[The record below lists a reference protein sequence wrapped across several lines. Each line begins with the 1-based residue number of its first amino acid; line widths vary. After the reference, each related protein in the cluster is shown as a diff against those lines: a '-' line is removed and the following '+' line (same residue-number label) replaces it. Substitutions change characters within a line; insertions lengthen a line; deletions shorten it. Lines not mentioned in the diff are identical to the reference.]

1 MSFLLLVLVLSAF
14 SPCRACAQE
23 SLDYDTDIFHLNSMK
38 QGLTAEEQEIGGDL
52 TGTESYDV
60 RGAMRRL
67 FEKLKTK
74 ILEEVRANLRFA
86 STLVGLT
93 FLGGFACALCE
104 EAKIRALVEICV
116 CSLAASVLTGSMD
129 SLIRQTM
136 EAIYR
141 LSDYSKAALP
151 VVFTAAAA
159 SGAAASAASRY
170 AAVTLALDVLMS
182 TAQRCILPL
191 INASLALSLAGAL
204 FPNSM
209 LKAALRFVRWAA
221 GILLTGTSIVFSA
234 YIGLTGAVSSAV
246 NTAAVKATKSLISTA
261 LPVVGGMISDVSGM
275 VLSAAGIVRTCAGAF
290 GLISVCALC
299 LGPFVLLTAKMLLF
313 KAVSAIAGAVPCG
326 RLPELFSSVADAA
339 AMLMGLLGSCSIML
353 FLSFSLAMK
362 AVMIG

>member
-1 MSFLLLVLVLSAF
+1 MSILLLILIFSAI
-14 SPCRACAQE
+14 SPCRAHAQE
-23 SLDYDTDIFHLNSMK
+23 PFDYDTDIFHLDSMR
-38 QGLTAEEQEIGGDL
+38 QGLNPEEQKIGGAL

-60 RGAMRRL
+60 QGAMERL
-67 FEKLKTK
+67 FEDLKRK
-74 ILEEVRANLRFA
+74 ALEELRSNLHFA
-86 STLVGLT
+86 STLMGLT

-104 EAKIRALVEICV
+104 EEKIRALLEIIV
-116 CSLAASVLTGSMD
+116 CGVAASVLTGSMD

-191 INASLALSLAGAL
+191 INSYIALTLAGAL

-209 LKAALRFVRWAA
+209 LKAASRFVRWAA

-234 YIGLTGAVSSAV
+234 YIGLTGAISGAV
-246 NTAAVKATKSLISTA
+246 NAAAVKATKTLISTA

-290 GLISVCALC
+290 GLIAVCAIC

-313 KAVSAIAGAVPCG
+313 KAVSTLAEAVPCG
-326 RLPELFSSVADAA
+326 RLPALFSGVADAA

-353 FLSFSLAMK
+353 FLSFTLAMK
-362 AVMIG
+362 AVTVG